1 MTRGVCF
8 LFRVL
13 LMWLHAIMNS
23 QYTTPLLQSVNRQQI
38 SCQHEPY
45 DIDKH
50 NSLHVQIKDFCS
62 LRLACIFYSHNMGMN
77 CDLAF
82 AWRHTKLKV
91 VCKILPLDIIRFH
104 IEIS

>member
-1 MTRGVCF
+1 MAPRDHELTIHNTFVTVCEQT
-8 LFRVL
+8 
-13 LMWLHAIMNS
+13 ADK
-23 QYTTPLLQSVNRQQI
+23 
-38 SCQHEPY
+38 HEPY

-62 LRLACIFYSHNMGMN
+62 LCLACIFYSHNMGMN